1 MKDFIESKGF
11 IDSLPMRINCD
22 TQVPEVLPFL
32 FLALIVMKAVSW
44 GGREE
49 GRKPGRIGG

>member
-11 IDSLPMRINCD
+11 INSLPMRINCD

-44 GGREE
+44 GE
-49 GRKPGRIGG
+49 GKRGGNLGE